1 MQPLLAQ
8 GSFFSQEGLQKL
20 ADSMTELVGGYIPNA
35 VAAVVILI
43 VGWVFALLAA
53 AITRGALRRTGLGSL
68 LGRWFVTESGKE
80 VPKVER
86 PIAKGVF
93 WLIMLF
99 VLVAFFQTL
108 GLTLVTEPLNN
119 FLNQLFVYAPRLLAA
134 GVLLVVAWVVG
145 TVARF
150 LINKGLTATKLDRRL
165 SRQAGVEDEDAMPM
179 TKAISDAAYWLILLL
194 FLPAVLDAL
203 AVPGLLAPVQEM
215 IGKILGFLPNMFAA
229 GVLLA
234 VGWFVARIVQRIVS
248 NLLAAV
254 GTDQLSERVG
264 LASVLGRSR
273 LSDVVALVVY
283 VLILIPVLIAAL
295 NALAIEAV
303 TQPASQM
310 LNTILGALPGIFA
323 AVLVV
328 SIAYIVGRVV
338 AGLATKVL
346 AAVGFN
352 KLPAVLGLGREPAA
366 GQRTPADLAGTL
378 LLIAIVLVAVMQ
390 ALPMLGFDLAAELT
404 AQFVVFAGHVLLGLV
419 IIALGLYFGKLAA
432 ETIQSTGM
440 AQGGLLALIAR
451 ISIFVLAGAM
461 GLRQMGLANEIVNLA
476 FGIILG
482 AIAIAAAIS
491 FGIGGRDAAK
501 SAIEEFVQHRKSN
514 KE

>member
-8 GSFFSQEGLQKL
+8 GNLFSQEGWQKL
-20 ADSMTELVGGYIPNA
+20 GDSMTELVGGYIPNA
-35 VAAVVILI
+35 VGAVLILI
-43 VGWVFALLAA
+43 AGWVVALVAA
-53 AITRGALRRTGLGSL
+53 AITRGALRRTGLASR
-68 LGRWFVTESGKE
+68 LGRWFVTEPGQE
-80 VPKVER
+80 VPRVER

-119 FLNQLFVYAPRLLAA
+119 FLNQLFVYAPRLLGA
-134 GVLLVVAWVVG
+134 GVLLLVAWVVA

-165 SRQAGVEDEDAMPM
+165 SRQAGVEDEDAVPM
-179 TKAISDAAYWLILLL
+179 TKTISDAAYWLVLLL

-215 IGKILGFLPNMFAA
+215 IGEILGFLPNLFAA
-229 GVLLA
+229 GVLFA

-254 GTDQLSERVG
+254 GTDRLSERVG
-264 LASVLGRSR
+264 LAPVLGRSR

-338 AGLATKVL
+338 AGLTTKVL

-352 KLPAVLGLGREPAA
+352 KLPAMLGLGGEPAA
-366 GQRTPADLAGTL
+366 GQRTPADVAGTL

-419 IIALGLYFGKLAA
+419 IFALGLYLGKLAA
-432 ETIQSTGM
+432 ETIQATGM
-440 AQGGLLALIAR
+440 AQAGLLALIAR
-451 ISIFVLAGAM
+451 ISILVLAGAM

-482 AIAIAAAIS
+482 AIAVAAAIA

-501 SAIEEFVQHRKSN
+501 SAIDEFVQSRRSS
-514 KE
+514 EQ